1 MFNFVGTK
9 RFHICYLRFEVVKSP
24 AIDKFH
30 FHTSLISDTRI
41 RDRSV
46 SMIVENGSV
55 W

>member
-24 AIDKFH
+24 ASINSL
-30 FHTSLISDTRI
+30 FHTSLISNTRI

-46 SMIVENGSV
+46 SMVVENGSV